1 MWLQLLSFRFL
12 AGFQYYLLLGNFPL
26 FCDKVRRYPCS
37 SRPWSAEL
45 VNRACASMNR
55 ACVLY
60 PAYVRC
66 LQRSAATTCLL
77 RRYGVPAQ
85 MAVGSQLFPFRVH
98 AWVELNGRI
107 LNDQSSIPEMYAV
120 LDRC

>member
-1 MWLQLLSFRFL
+1 MWLQLLSFGFL
-12 AGFQYYLLLGNFPL
+12 VHFQYYILLGNFRL
-26 FCDKVRRYPCS
+26 LYDKVRCYPCS

-45 VNRACASMNR
+45 VDLTCASMNR

-60 PAYVRC
+60 PTYVRC

-107 LNDQSSIPEMYAV
+107 LNDKASIPEMYAV